1 MFFNVPS
8 LKLPASLKAMT
19 VYLAGRK
26 VRGGFSMIEM
36 LVVVVI
42 LAVVVTATIGVTG
55 GISASKG
62 MTGVHQMAAACDL
75 ARARAMKEQREV
87 MIAFADPSIGEGLQ
101 GRAIL
106 LCAAPMPA
114 TNLDALTPEDELQ
127 RQRDSVLEPL
137 SEWIYLP
144 EGHYFVEMAPAS
156 RSAGV
161 NVLTMGGAGR
171 RVNLPEGGVAM
182 LTCLGFG
189 GLGEI
194 VHPEAAPSNGSP
206 LLIAISDRPDANFL
220 NAQDC
225 RWIGI
230 QSLSGASMILP

>member
-1 MFFNVPS
+1 MFFSTSPLNTS
-8 LKLPASLKAMT
+8 ASKLTMRVVMCPQ
-19 VYLAGRK
+19 R
-26 VRGGFSMIEM
+26 RHGGFSMIEM

-87 MIAFADPSIGEGLQ
+87 MLAFADPTIGEGLR

-106 LCAAPMPA
+106 ICSAPLPDS
-114 TNLDALTPEDELQ
+114 NVESLTAEDELQ
-127 RQRDSVLEPL
+127 NQRESVLEPL

-144 EGHYFVEMAPAS
+144 EGHYFVELAPATP
-156 RSAGV
+156 SAGV
-161 NVLTMGGAGR
+161 NILTMPNTQR
-171 RVNLPEGGVAM
+171 RVRLPQGGMAN
-182 LTCLGFG
+182 LTCIGFG

-206 LLIAISDRPDANFL
+206 MLIAISDRPDANFL
-220 NAQDC
+220 SAQDC

-230 QSLSGASMILP
+230 QSHSGASMILP